1 MWQFQAMLS
10 WLPAG
15 LIYWFTVIVF
25 FGGIVAYV
33 LSKLAGWIPIVSR
46 YRLPI
51 ELGAVVAIL
60 LGGYLY
66 GGVEYRLKA
75 QEMAEKVKIAEE
87 QSREANKELSRQIK
101 DKNQQIKDQAARL
114 KDSVRQNAQR
124 FDSQCTVDSE
134 AVRIINEAAKEPKK
148 K

>member
-1 MWQFQAMLS
+1 MWQFQAMIS

-15 LIYWFTVIVF
+15 LIYWFTVLLF
-25 FGGIVAYV
+25 FGGIAAYI
-33 LSKLAGWIPIVSR
+33 LSKLAGWIPFVSR
-46 YRLPI
+46 YKLAV
-51 ELGAVVAIL
+51 ELGSVVAIL

-87 QSREANKELSRQIK
+87 QSREANKELTKQLK
-101 DKNQQIKDQAARL
+101 DKNQQIKDQASKL
-114 KDSVRQNAQR
+114 KESVRQNAQR
-124 FDSQCTVDSE
+124 MDSQCTVDSE

>member
-15 LIYWFTVIVF
+15 LIYWFTVVLF
-25 FGGIVAYV
+25 FGGILAYIA
-33 LSKLAGWIPIVSR
+33 SKLAGWIPLVSR
-46 YRLPI
+46 YKLAV
-51 ELGAVVAIL
+51 ELGSVVAIL

-87 QSREANKELSRQIK
+87 QSKEANKKLSKELK
-101 DKNQQIKDQAARL
+101 DKNQQIKDQASKL
-114 KDSVRQNAQR
+114 KESVRQNAQR
-124 FDSQCTVDSE
+124 MDAQCTVDSE